1 MRIFASRASSSGRG
15 GRCSSDQRS
24 LASVFHESPE
34 SAGRHASRNEPRIH
48 SPLSIYIGT
57 VVQHLFPHPT
67 ISDPG
72 QHATGITPL
81 TSCPAIQATSKSGH
95 GDTWIFEIDGLMSST
110 HFTHGSR
117 TSTVYSE
124 GCLPAQIP
132 LFMTPAHLH
141 PQIMTSSAPTC
152 TFRSRTITPT
162 PLTRTSVRNGILA
175 DPPDTRSE
183 VR

>member
-1 MRIFASRASSSGRG
+1 MRIFASRASSGARRISGVLRQFFMKVQ
-15 GRCSSDQRS
+15 RVLVARLQKRISDP
-24 LASVFHESPE
+24 LA
-34 SAGRHASRNEPRIH
+34 
-48 SPLSIYIGT
+48 PLPIYIGT

-81 TSCPAIQATSKSGH
+81 TSCPAIQATSKSGR

-117 TSTVYSE
+117 TSTVYSK

-141 PQIMTSSAPTC
+141 P
-152 TFRSRTITPT
+152 
-162 PLTRTSVRNGILA
+162 
-175 DPPDTRSE
+175 PDNDFSNSHL
-183 VR
+183 